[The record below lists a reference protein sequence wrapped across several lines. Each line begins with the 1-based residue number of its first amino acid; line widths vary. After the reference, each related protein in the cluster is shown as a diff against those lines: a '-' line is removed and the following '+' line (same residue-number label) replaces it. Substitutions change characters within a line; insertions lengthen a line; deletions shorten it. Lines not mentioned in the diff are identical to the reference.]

1 MSIQLI
7 NRHGKK
13 IEIQSP
19 PETEESLIGSSLVGI
34 AAGLIFYSTA
44 KSLDDRVIV
53 LESQLVGSGCALIWY
68 VVSQHFKNP
77 VSHACSCFNRQI
89 SQRLS
94 KLLS

>member
-1 MSIQLI
+1 MSIQYI

-13 IEIQSP
+13 IEIQNP
-19 PETEESLIGSSLVGI
+19 PETKESLIGSALVGI

-44 KSLDDRVIV
+44 KSLDDRVTV
-53 LESQLVGSGCALIWY
+53 QESQLVGSGCALIWY

-77 VSHACSCFNRQI
+77 ASHVCNCFNRQI
-89 SQRLS
+89 SRRLS